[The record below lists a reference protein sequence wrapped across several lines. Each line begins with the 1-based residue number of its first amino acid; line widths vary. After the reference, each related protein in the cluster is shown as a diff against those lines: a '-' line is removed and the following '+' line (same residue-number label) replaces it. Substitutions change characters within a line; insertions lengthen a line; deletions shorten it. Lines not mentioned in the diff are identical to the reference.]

1 MNHTPITT
9 SRQFDP
15 TYYGFQKN
23 QQEFAVVLCI
33 PLVVLFFLGMYIIGP
48 ELTVRACGT
57 LLVLEVL
64 LFIKVAKTPAD
75 LYHFECWMRFLRSI
89 KNGEDRIIK
98 HGKLGDEGARSLTHI
113 KKIHDGKYV
122 EFYFTKERPHNW
134 SSFLRIHS
142 ISPEDLQKFANLVEI
157 LFMGFPDKTI
167 IRTVLQLRSDSTDYA
182 EPIRAELKKDR
193 IPKVVRESMFELQQL
208 CEVADQKKY
217 TCHMQILLDY
227 TQSPEKAKRT
237 LDIITNNIHDCLD
250 FLKVG
255 NNILTREEDILEMY
269 YSMITYGVHIEGV

>member
-1 MNHTPITT
+1 
-9 SRQFDP
+9 
-15 TYYGFQKN
+15 
-23 QQEFAVVLCI
+23 
-33 PLVVLFFLGMYIIGP
+33 LVFL
-48 ELTVRACGT
+48 E
-57 LLVLEVL
+57 
-64 LFIKVAKTPAD
+64 
-75 LYHFECWMRFLRSI
+75 S
-89 KNGEDRIIK
+89 
-98 HGKLGDEGARSLTHI
+98 
-113 KKIHDGKYV
+113 
-122 EFYFTKERPHNW
+122 
-134 SSFLRIHS
+134 
-142 ISPEDLQKFANLVEI
+142 
-157 LFMGFPDKTI
+157 I